1 MSCVTIPTILH
12 VDDNDSDLLLFRCAL
27 DWAGIESHVVQS
39 RSVDDALQRLHTM
52 PSPDLLVVDL
62 KMPGRDGFELLEW
75 LRAQPEFR
83 STPVYVLSS
92 SNDRAD
98 VERAAR
104 LGATRFFVKA
114 TLFMTIVEELKQT
127 LQTPS
132 PVAR

>member
-1 MSCVTIPTILH
+1 
-12 VDDNDSDLLLFRCAL
+12 
-27 DWAGIESHVVQS
+27 
-39 RSVDDALQRLHTM
+39 M